1 MAGLGLYDV
10 VKSREGGLKGL
21 KATNHMERGRKLVQ
35 KYDRPQQWHPV
46 DIRETVVGRA
56 GDRAAGRSGGQP
68 CGWPRGREGEPA
80 KLPGPITILLFHV
93 NVFKACAWSKHSSF
107 LKVKVLNSAP
117 HNQVQLRFP
126 RRCPGRTRYSP
137 RGRTGR
143 PQQKSNDEILI
154 LTATTWIYAIGA
166 GITSAADTR
175 LALQSILIKRVSG
188 LLIPGTRHGC
198 PVLSFLVTT
207 SLC

>member
-1 MAGLGLYDV
+1 MPKSRFSPPVVLLVKLVFWSNDQKKHLAGLGLYDV

-117 HNQVQLRFP
+117 HNQENYVFLEDAQAEP
-126 RRCPGRTRYSP
+126 
-137 RGRTGR
+137 
-143 PQQKSNDEILI
+143 
-154 LTATTWIYAIGA
+154 
-166 GITSAADTR
+166 DTHPEGGP
-175 LALQSILIKRVSG
+175 V
-188 LLIPGTRHGC
+188 
-198 PVLSFLVTT
+198 VLSRNPTT
-207 SLC
+207 RS